1 MNFSRLF
8 KGVLALGCLLTAQ
21 SAFAGHFLYTGGHE
35 IDPDR
40 MDMLGFSFSYLPGDD
55 AAYEAAFSGELGSF
69 DAIVIGESQPGISP
83 TTASAIR
90 AYVNRGGR
98 LVVVNNHMGSTDIT
112 NQIMGYAVLDSYGC
126 ESEENVSST
135 LQSAAA
141 TGTAFVSGATSL
153 RNLSCTAALVRT
165 SLPTGAKSVYSGTGT
180 SQVFTSKYGSGQFAW
195 LGWDYCCGSSSYE
208 NDWYHVLAAAV
219 SPSFKVCN
227 GAGYAGAKL
236 VFCQQ
241 ICEVNQ
247 TPTTRNSLLKV
258 YTTLYHERPSCA
270 VELPLV
276 SNNPS

>member
-1 MNFSRLF
+1 MKFSKLL
-8 KGVLALGCLLTAQ
+8 KCALMAAGLLAAQ
-21 SAFAGHFLYTGGHE
+21 SAFAGHFLYTGGHP

-40 MDMLGFSFSYLPGDD
+40 MDMLGFSFAEFDGTDD
-55 AAYEAAFSGELGSF
+55 GYAAAFAGELGSF

-83 TTASAIR
+83 TTASAIH

-98 LVVVNNHMGSTDIT
+98 LVVLNNHEGSTGVT
-112 NQIMGYAVLDSYGC
+112 NQIMGYSVLDSYGC

-165 SLPTGAKSVYSGTGT
+165 SLPAGAKSVYSGTGT

-195 LGWDYCCGSSSYE
+195 LGWDYCCGSSPYE

-219 SPSFKVCN
+219 SPNFKVCS

-247 TPTTRNSLLKV
+247 PLATRNSLLKV
-258 YTTLYHERPSCA
+258 YTTLYHSRPTCA

-276 SNNPS
+276 SNNPF